1 MLPEKP
7 NSVPQ
12 WAKESFAGDEKDFSE
27 WMYSVQFWKE
37 WEGKEEIL
45 DTSEAV
51 QRADALAKL
60 STLER
65 TFSMDGLSERAM
77 GYQLYRAVKDG
88 WQRWLPAEYST
99 VGELLSVMLEETPEN
114 TSKFRD
120 LKYLIETVLPALEK
134 AGVDPEKL
142 IAIPEQWSK
151 ARVSIPAIR
160 TAVNEMEGDDLAD
173 EIADILEKIADETIS
188 VRDLRDQIRQKR
200 YKTRGL
206 EPVDGGLVI
215 GPHGDM
221 LIIPNLPPHY
231 VKAIQLAVEGIV
243 GEWKIMGI
251 NEVTK
256 MIVDEYFGKGDYE
269 NGEI

>member
-7 NSVPQ
+7 EIVPE
-12 WAKESFAGDEKDFSE
+12 WAKDNFIGDEKDFSE
-27 WMYSVQFWKE
+27 WLYSVQFWKD
-37 WEGKEEIL
+37 WDGKEGTL
-45 DTSEAV
+45 DSAEAV
-51 QRADALAKL
+51 QRAGALARL

-65 TFSMDGLSERAM
+65 TFSLDGLAERAM
-77 GYQLYRAVKDG
+77 GYQLYRAAKDG
-88 WQRWLPAEYST
+88 WQRWLPAEYNT

-120 LKYLIETVLPALEK
+120 LKYLIETVLPALER

-160 TAVNEMEGDDLAD
+160 QAVSEKEGDDLTD
-173 EIADILEKIADETIS
+173 EINDILEKIADKSVS

-200 YKTRGL
+200 YKTKGL
-206 EPVDGGLVI
+206 EPVEGGIVI
-215 GPHGDM
+215 GPAGDM
-221 LIIPNLPPHY
+221 LVIPNLPPHY
-231 VKAIQLAVEGIV
+231 VKAIQIAIEGIV

-256 MIVDEYFGKGDYE
+256 MIVDEYFGKGDYD
-269 NGEI
+269 NGQG